1 MLSRSWSGGV
11 MTGHVTHSWHYVTT
25 LTRHTY
31 TSDTWQHETSDRLYY
46 VGINII
52 TVSISRYQSPYWYN
66 HAPRA
71 SLPSHHNTYFVSWV
85 SLMSPVV
92 WPSLV
97 IIMARPWPLGG
108 SANNASLADCLTR
121 HSTGLSLVKT
131 LYLVSDMRH
140 RTMSWLHTQATC
152 ELPWW
157 SGHRSIYPVAIYH
170 VESICSVQLLVST
183 ITTLAGQLICMR
195 AALLLVSAWWRQIY
209 CSLSQ

>member
-1 MLSRSWSGGV
+1 M
-11 MTGHVTHSWHYVTT
+11 
-25 LTRHTY
+25 
-31 TSDTWQHETSDRLYY
+31 
-46 VGINII
+46 I
-52 TVSISRYQSPYWYN
+52 TPPVC
-66 HAPRA
+66 
-71 SLPSHHNTYFVSWV
+71 PSHHTTTPILYHECHWC
-85 SLMSPVV
+85 
-92 WPSLV
+92 
-97 IIMARPWPLGG
+97 PLLSVCMGTEDPDHWGG

-121 HSTGLSLVKT
+121 HSTGLSLVNTAQTGLSLVNTAQTGLSLVKT